1 MSNWITQEEIE
12 KARSVDL
19 LTYLREEDPFELVKI
34 NDHTYCTREHD
45 SLRIS
50 PKSWMWFSRGFGG
63 YTALDYLIKVKGYTF
78 KEAVNTINK
87 KGILV
92 KKSSSFIIKEEPE
105 KKLLLPKAYENN
117 DKVIEY
123 LLGRGIDKDIID
135 YCIKEKI
142 LYETQINHNAI
153 FLGLDEEKIPR
164 YAAYR
169 STGKERSLG
178 EAKGS
183 DKKFSFRI
191 DSKNS
196 KELHVFESA
205 IDLLS
210 FATIC
215 KINGFDWKNYSLIS
229 LAGVYQIK
237 SDGSSKI
244 PIALKSYLEKNKEI
258 EKIYLHFDNDKVGIK
273 ASEGLRNI
281 LKEKYKVVEAHPQRG
296 KDMNDYLILFLKRRE
311 EMYGKR

>member
-45 SLRIS
+45 SLKIS
-50 PKSWMWFSRGFGG
+50 PKSWMWFSQGFGG

-87 KGILV
+87 KGISV
-92 KKSSSFIIKEEPE
+92 KKSSSFIPKKAPE
-105 KKLLLPKAYENN
+105 KRLLLPKANENN
-117 DKVIEY
+117 ERVIEY
-123 LLGRGIDKDIID
+123 LLGRGIDKELID
-135 YCIKEKI
+135 YCIKENL
-142 LYETQINHNAI
+142 LYESQINHNVI
-153 FLGLDEEKIPR
+153 FLGFDEEKVPK
-164 YAAYR
+164 YASYR
-169 STGKERSLG
+169 STCKERFLG

-183 DKKFSFRI
+183 DKRYSFRI
-191 DSKNS
+191 INKDAKV
-196 KELHVFESA
+196 LHVFESA

-215 KINGFDWKNYSLIS
+215 KMNGYDWKNYSLIS

-237 SDGSSKI
+237 LNGSSKE
-244 PIALKSYLEKNKEI
+244 PIALKNFLMNSDI
-258 EKIYLHFDNDKVGIK
+258 EKIYLHFDNDKTGK
-273 ASEGLRNI
+273 AASNRLKEI
-281 LKEKYKVVEAHPQRG
+281 LKENYEVVEDFPTRG
-296 KDMNDYLILFLKRRE
+296 KDMNDYLLWMKE
-311 EMYGKR
+311 KGEGKYGK